1 VHVERQLGEIVAAF
15 HQDVRAAGAP
25 TARRSLSDVTLDE
38 FLERLGEFA
47 AFFGSSPRQFPSDLL
62 RGVPRP
68 ALDRIERHDASTSS
82 TSSGRRF
89 SATGLSFGFGWSTR
103 GWRRAFRLRLFR
115 RCCSNWPR
123 KLGCPPLFDLS
134 FKVPRSIAHNPYSGL
149 AILPL
154 AARLNAPAVQRFSRF
169 RVGSGV

>member
-1 VHVERQLGEIVAAF
+1 LV
-15 HQDVRAAGAP
+15 DVRLPTRSTAGALSLAGFEADKGSNRMSATFAGSRP
-25 TARRSLSDVTLDE
+25 DVPRFSLGAAHRVVTARGDRADKQDPDRSLS
-38 FLERLGEFA
+38 R
-47 AFFGSSPRQFPSDLL
+47 
-62 RGVPRP
+62 RG
-68 ALDRIERHDASTSS
+68 AESAS

-89 SATGLSFGFGWSTR
+89 SAAGLSFGFGWSTR
-103 GWRRAFRLRLFR
+103 GWRRTFRLRLFR